1 NTLTNGIGVYLED
14 RSNNTFTML
23 NTNDYVFT
31 ADSNLSGV
39 GRFYLRFDTSALG
52 LDQNGFE
59 SLVVYA
65 TLTPKQIVI
74 NGLLSETTK
83 ATVYDVRGRQMMA
96 MPLIENVARQVIDI
110 NNLSSGFYVLK
121 IQGKNGVLS
130 QKIVVK

>member
-1 NTLTNGIGVYLED
+1 
-14 RSNNTFTML
+14 ML